1 MVISPYSF
9 QAVILGIRS
18 PYQVVA
24 TRGSTLMS
32 LCKDDVLQLIE
43 EVPQESFVQAM
54 KKVAIDRME
63 AFQQVVQDKV
73 LVGDVTTKNGN
84 ALRKVLSTNS

>member
-1 MVISPYSF
+1 M
-9 QAVILGIRS
+9 
-18 PYQVVA
+18 VA

-32 LCKDDVLQLIE
+32 LCKDDILQLIE
-43 EVPQESFVQAM
+43 EVAKESFFQAM
-54 KKVAIDRME
+54 KKIATDRLE

-84 ALRKVLSTNS
+84 ALRKVLSTNR

>member
-1 MVISPYSF
+1 
-9 QAVILGIRS
+9 
-18 PYQVVA
+18 
-24 TRGSTLMS
+24 MS

-84 ALRKVLSTNS
+84 ALRKVLSTNR